1 MAALAPPETRKPAR
15 CGDRLATAELQ
26 RFSSHARGVG
36 ASRIP
41 VAWRRE
47 GERLFREAER
57 TNLARD
63 WRAVAIHFMG
73 VSERIEERLR

>member
-1 MAALAPPETRKPAR
+1 MTALPKTRKPAR
-15 CGDRLATAELQ
+15 GAGRLATHELQ
-26 RFSSHARGVG
+26 RLSSHARGVG
-36 ASRIP
+36 ASRIH

-57 TNLARD
+57 TKLARD

-73 VSERIEERLR
+73 VSERIDARLQ